1 MVLFYL
7 SVILLTGLL
16 FGKLAKKFK
25 LPNVTGYLLGGL
37 LIGPILGLLGVHVI
51 PESAF
56 EELHVISQIAL
67 GFIAFSI
74 GTEFQLSYFKRVG
87 KLPIVIA
94 TLESFFAIVVVF
106 VTLIAFGNDVRFS
119 LVLSAIAAA
128 TAPAATIM
136 VIKQYKA
143 KGEVTENLLSVV
155 AIDDATAIVFFGLF
169 VAVAKAI
176 GNASGDINLAW
187 MISKPFVEIV
197 MSLGIGG
204 LAGVLIS
211 FGFKWFTGRGNRIS
225 LLLAFIFL
233 VAAMPELIEQVLPDF
248 EVSTLL
254 ACMMMGAVF
263 TNLTKEDVLDTVM
276 YLVDRVTPPI
286 FIMFFVISG
295 AELQFDVLLTVGGI
309 GVIYIVGRVIGKLFG
324 AFLGAEIAHG
334 SHNVKKYL
342 GWGLVPQAGVAIGLT
357 IVAANIVPEYAAKIS
372 AIILSATF
380 VYELVGP
387 LITKTALT
395 KAGEITPEMAQQK
408 MSH

>member
-1 MVLFYL
+1 MILFYL

-16 FGKLAKKFK
+16 FGKLAKFFKF
-25 LPNVTGYLLGGL
+25 PNVTGYLLGGL
-37 LIGPILGLLGVHVI
+37 LIGPILGLLGVHII
-51 PESAF
+51 PEVVF
-56 EELHVISQIAL
+56 EELHTVSQIAL

-74 GTEFQLSYFKRVG
+74 GTEFQLTYFKRVG

-94 TLESFFAIVVVF
+94 ALESFFAIVVVF
-106 VTLIAFGNDVRFS
+106 LTLIAFGNDVRFS

-169 VAVAKAI
+169 VAVAKAV
-176 GNASGDINLAW
+176 GNVSGDIHIGW
-187 MISKPFVEIV
+187 MISKPFVEIL

-204 LAGVLIS
+204 LAGFIVSL
-211 FGFKWFTGRGNRIS
+211 GFKWYTGRGNRIS

-233 VAAMPELIEQVLPDF
+233 VASTPELIKLVLPDF

-263 TNLTKEDVLDTVM
+263 TNLSKEDVLDTVM
-276 YLVDRVTPPI
+276 YLVDRITPPI

-295 AELQFDVLLTVGGI
+295 AELQFNVLLTVGGI

-334 SHNVKKYL
+334 SPNVKKYL

-357 IVAANIVPEYAAKIS
+357 IVAANIIPEYAAQIS
-372 AIILSATF
+372 AVILSATF
-380 VYELVGP
+380 IYELVGP

-395 KAGEITPEMAQQK
+395 KAGEITKEVSKQK

>member
-56 EELHVISQIAL
+56 EELHIISQIAL

>member
-1 MVLFYL
+1 MILFYMA
-7 SVILLTGLL
+7 VILLTGLL
-16 FGKLAKKFK
+16 LGKLAKYFK

-37 LIGPILGLLGVHVI
+37 IIGPVLGLVGVHII
-51 PESAF
+51 PDTAYK
-56 EELHVISQIAL
+56 ELHTISQIAL
-67 GFIAFSI
+67 GFIAFTI

-94 TLESFFAIVVVF
+94 TLESFFAIIIVF
-106 VTLIAFGNDVRFS
+106 LTLIAFGNDMRFS

-155 AIDDATAIVFFGLF
+155 AIDDATAIVFFGIF
-169 VAVAKAI
+169 VAIAKAV
-176 GNASGDINLAW
+176 GNVSGDVNITW
-187 MISKPFVEIV
+187 MIIKPFVEIIL
-197 MSLGIGG
+197 SLGIGA
-204 LAGVLIS
+204 LAGTIIS
-211 FGFKWFTGRGNRIS
+211 FGFKWYTGRGNRLS
-225 LLLAFIFL
+225 LLIAFIFL
-233 VAAMPELIEQVLPDF
+233 VAATPELIKLALPDF

-254 ACMMMGAVF
+254 ACMMMGAMF
-263 TNLTKEDVLDTVM
+263 TNLAKEDVLDTVM
-276 YLVDRVTPPI
+276 FLVDRVTPPI

-295 AELQFDVLLTVGGI
+295 AELKFDVLLTVGGI

-324 AFLGAEIAHG
+324 AFLGAELANG

-357 IVAANIVPEYAAKIS
+357 IVAANIVPEYSAKIS
-372 AIILSATF
+372 AVILSATF
-380 VYELVGP
+380 IYELVGP

-395 KAGEITPEMAQQK
+395 KAGEITPELSKQK

>member
-37 LIGPILGLLGVHVI
+37 SIGPILGLLGVHVI

-233 VAAMPELIEQVLPDF
+233 VAAMPELVEQVLPDF

-309 GVIYIVGRVIGKLFG
+309 GVIYIVGRVVGKLFG

-357 IVAANIVPEYAAKIS
+357 IVAANIVPEYSAKIS

-395 KAGEITPEMAQQK
+395 KAGEIAPEMAQQK

>member
-1 MVLFYL
+1 MSVVLF
-7 SVILLTGLL
+7 TGLL
-16 FGKLAKKFK
+16 FGKLAKYFKF
-25 LPNVTGYLLGGL
+25 PNVTGYLLGGL
-37 LIGPILGLLGVHVI
+37 LIGPVLGLVGVHII
-51 PESAF
+51 PESGF
-56 EELHVISQIAL
+56 EELHTISQIAL

-94 TLESFFAIVVVF
+94 SLESFFAIIVVF
-106 VTLIAFGNDVRFS
+106 VTLIAFGNDMRFS

-176 GNASGDINLAW
+176 GNASGDFNLAW
-187 MISKPFVEIV
+187 MITKPFVEIV
-197 MSLGIGG
+197 MSLSIGG
-204 LAGVLIS
+204 LAGFILS
-211 FGFKWFTGRGNRIS
+211 LGLKWYTGRGNRIS
-225 LLLAFIFL
+225 LLIAFIFM
-233 VAAMPELIEQVLPDF
+233 VAASPELIKLALPDF

-263 TNLTKEDVLDTVM
+263 TNLVKEDILDTVM
-276 YLVDRVTPPI
+276 FLVDRVTPPI

-295 AELQFDVLLTVGGI
+295 AELNFNVLMTVGGI

-324 AFLGAEIAHG
+324 AFLGAELANG
-334 SHNVKKYL
+334 SPKVKKYL

-357 IVAANIVPEYAAKIS
+357 IVAANIVPEYSAKIS
-372 AIILSATF
+372 AVILSATF
-380 VYELVGP
+380 IYELVGP

-395 KAGEITPEMAQQK
+395 KAGEITPELASQK
-408 MSH
+408 ISH

>member
-1 MVLFYL
+1 MILFYM
-7 SVILLTGLL
+7 SVILITGLL
-16 FGKLAKKFK
+16 FGKLAKLFK
-25 LPNVTGYLLGGL
+25 MPNVTGYLLGGL
-37 LIGPILGLLGVHVI
+37 LIGPILAMFGLHLI
-51 PESAF
+51 PEVAF

-94 TLESFFAIVVVF
+94 SLESFFAIIIVF
-106 VTLIAFGNDVRFS
+106 LTLIAFGNDIRFS

-155 AIDDATAIVFFGLF
+155 AIDDATAIVFFGIF
-169 VAVAKAI
+169 VAIAKAI
-176 GNASGDINLAW
+176 GNASGDVHLGW
-187 MISKPFVEIV
+187 MITKPFVEIV
-197 MSLGIGG
+197 LSLSIGA
-204 LAGVLIS
+204 LAGFLVSL
-211 FGFKWFTGRGNRIS
+211 GFKWYTGRGNRIS
-225 LLLAFIFL
+225 LLIAFIFL
-233 VAAMPELIEQVLPDF
+233 VASGPELIKLVLPDF

-263 TNLTKEDVLDTVM
+263 TNLSKEDILDSVM

-295 AELQFDVLLTVGGI
+295 AELKFDVLWTVGGI

-324 AFLGAEIAHG
+324 AALGARLANG
-334 SHNVKKYL
+334 SPNVRKYL

-357 IVAANIVPEYAAKIS
+357 IVAANIVPEYSARIS
-372 AIILSATF
+372 AVILSATF
-380 VYELVGP
+380 IYEMVGP

-395 KAGEITPEMAQQK
+395 KAGEIQPEVAKQR

>member
-94 TLESFFAIVVVF
+94 TLESFFAIIVVF
-106 VTLIAFGNDVRFS
+106 FTLIAFGNDVRFS

-233 VAAMPELIEQVLPDF
+233 VAAMPELVEQVLPDF

-309 GVIYIVGRVIGKLFG
+309 GVIYIVGRVVGKLFG

-357 IVAANIVPEYAAKIS
+357 IVAANIVPEYSAKIS

-395 KAGEITPEMAQQK
+395 KAGEIAPEMAQQK

>member
-1 MVLFYL
+1 MSVVLF
-7 SVILLTGLL
+7 TGLL
-16 FGKLAKKFK
+16 FGKLAKYFKF
-25 LPNVTGYLLGGL
+25 PNVTGYLLGGL
-37 LIGPILGLLGVHVI
+37 LIGPVLGLVGVHII
-51 PESAF
+51 PESGF
-56 EELHVISQIAL
+56 EELHTISQIAL

-94 TLESFFAIVVVF
+94 SLESFFAIIVVF
-106 VTLIAFGNDVRFS
+106 VTLIAFGNDMRFS

-176 GNASGDINLAW
+176 GNASGDFNLAW
-187 MISKPFVEIV
+187 MITKPFVEIV
-197 MSLGIGG
+197 MSLSIGG
-204 LAGVLIS
+204 LAGFILS
-211 FGFKWFTGRGNRIS
+211 LGLKWYTGRGNRIS
-225 LLLAFIFL
+225 LLIAFIFM
-233 VAAMPELIEQVLPDF
+233 VAASPELIKLALPDF

-263 TNLTKEDVLDTVM
+263 TNLVKEDILDTVM
-276 YLVDRVTPPI
+276 FLVDRVTPPI

-295 AELQFDVLLTVGGI
+295 AELNFNVLMTVGGI

-324 AFLGAEIAHG
+324 AFLGAELANG
-334 SHNVKKYL
+334 SPKVKKYL

-357 IVAANIVPEYAAKIS
+357 IVAANIVPEYSAKIS
-372 AIILSATF
+372 AVILSATF
-380 VYELVGP
+380 IYELVGP

-395 KAGEITPEMAQQK
+395 KAGEITPELASQK

>member
-1 MVLFYL
+1 MSVVLF
-7 SVILLTGLL
+7 TGLL
-16 FGKLAKKFK
+16 FGKLAKYFKF
-25 LPNVTGYLLGGL
+25 PNVTGYLLGGL
-37 LIGPILGLLGVHVI
+37 LIGPVLGLVGVHII
-51 PESAF
+51 PESGF
-56 EELHVISQIAL
+56 EELHTISQIAL

-94 TLESFFAIVVVF
+94 SLESFFAIIVVF
-106 VTLIAFGNDVRFS
+106 VTLIAFGNDMRFS

-176 GNASGDINLAW
+176 GNASGDFNLAW
-187 MISKPFVEIV
+187 MITKPFVEIV
-197 MSLGIGG
+197 MSLSIGG
-204 LAGVLIS
+204 LAGFILS
-211 FGFKWFTGRGNRIS
+211 LGLKWYTGRGNRIS
-225 LLLAFIFL
+225 LLIAFIFM
-233 VAAMPELIEQVLPDF
+233 VAASPELIKLALPDF

-263 TNLTKEDVLDTVM
+263 TNLAKEDILDTVM
-276 YLVDRVTPPI
+276 FLVDRVTPPI

-295 AELQFDVLLTVGGI
+295 AELNFNVLMTVGGI

-324 AFLGAEIAHG
+324 AFLGAELANG
-334 SHNVKKYL
+334 SPKVKKYL

-357 IVAANIVPEYAAKIS
+357 IVAANIVPEYSAKIS
-372 AIILSATF
+372 AVILSATF
-380 VYELVGP
+380 IYELVGP

-395 KAGEITPEMAQQK
+395 KAGEITPELASQK

>member
-1 MVLFYL
+1 MILFYL
-7 SVILLTGLL
+7 SVLLITGLL
-16 FGKLAKKFK
+16 FGKLAKKFN

-37 LIGPILGLLGVHVI
+37 FIGPLIGLTGYHVI
-51 PESAF
+51 PEVAY
-56 EELHVISQIAL
+56 EELHAISQIAL

-94 TLESFFAIVVVF
+94 ALESFFAIVVVF
-106 VTLIAFGNDVRFS
+106 LVLIAFGNDIKFS

-143 KGEVTENLLSVV
+143 RGEVTENLLSVV
-155 AIDDATAIVFFGLF
+155 AIDDATAIIFFGLF
-169 VAVAKAI
+169 VAIAKTI
-176 GNASGDINLAW
+176 GSTTESSVLW
-187 MISKPFVEIV
+187 MVVKPFIEILA
-197 MSLGIGG
+197 SLTIGVV
-204 LAGVLIS
+204 AGFVIS
-211 FGFKWFTGRGNRIS
+211 YGVRWFTGRGNRIS
-225 LLLAFIFL
+225 LLLAILFL
-233 VAAMPELIEQVLPDF
+233 VASLAEIIKGFAPDF

-263 TNLTKEDVLDTVM
+263 TNMATEDLLDTVM

-286 FIMFFVISG
+286 FIMFFVLSG

-309 GVIYIVGRVIGKLFG
+309 GVIYILGRVAGKLFG
-324 AFLGAEIAHG
+324 AYLGAEIAHA
-334 SHNVKKYL
+334 SPNVKKYL
-342 GWGLVPQAGVAIGLT
+342 GFGLIPQAGVAIGLS
-357 IVAANIVPEYAAKIS
+357 IVAAGIVPEYAKEIS
-372 AIILSATF
+372 AVILSATF

-387 LITKTALT
+387 LITKVALT
-395 KAGEITPEMAQQK
+395 KAGEIKADIAKQK

>member
-1 MVLFYL
+1 MILFYM
-7 SVILLTGLL
+7 SVILITGLL
-16 FGKLAKKFK
+16 FGKLAKYFK
-25 LPNVTGYLLGGL
+25 MPNVTGYLLGGL
-37 LIGPILGLLGVHVI
+37 LIGPVLALSGFHLI
-51 PESAF
+51 PEVAF
-56 EELHVISQIAL
+56 EELHVVSQIAL

-94 TLESFFAIVVVF
+94 SLESFFAIIVVF
-106 VTLIAFGNDVRFS
+106 VTLIAFGNDIRFS

-155 AIDDATAIVFFGLF
+155 AIDDATAIVFFGIF
-169 VAVAKAI
+169 VAIAKAI
-176 GNASGDINLAW
+176 GNASGDVHLGW

-197 MSLGIGG
+197 LSLSIGA
-204 LAGVLIS
+204 LAGFLVSL
-211 FGFKWFTGRGNRIS
+211 GFKWYTGRGNRIS
-225 LLLAFIFL
+225 LLIAFIFL
-233 VAAMPELIEQVLPDF
+233 VASVPEIIKLVLPDF

-263 TNLTKEDVLDTVM
+263 TNLSKEDILDTVM

-295 AELQFDVLLTVGGI
+295 AELKFDVLLTVGGI

-324 AFLGAEIAHG
+324 AALGARLANG
-334 SHNVKKYL
+334 SPNVRKYL

-357 IVAANIVPEYAAKIS
+357 IVAANIVPEYSAKIS
-372 AIILSATF
+372 AVILSATF
-380 VYELVGP
+380 IYEMVGP

-395 KAGEITPEMAQQK
+395 KAGEIQPELAEQK

>member
-309 GVIYIVGRVIGKLFG
+309 GVIYIVGRVVGKLFG

>member
-51 PESAF
+51 PESEF

>member
-1 MVLFYL
+1 MSVVLF
-7 SVILLTGLL
+7 TGLL
-16 FGKLAKKFK
+16 FGKLAKYFKF
-25 LPNVTGYLLGGL
+25 PNVTGYLLGGL
-37 LIGPILGLLGVHVI
+37 LIGPVLGLVGVHII
-51 PESAF
+51 PESGF
-56 EELHVISQIAL
+56 EELHTISQIAL

-94 TLESFFAIVVVF
+94 SLESFFAIIVVF
-106 VTLIAFGNDVRFS
+106 VTLIAFGNDMRFS

-176 GNASGDINLAW
+176 GNASGDFNLAW
-187 MISKPFVEIV
+187 MITKPFVEIV
-197 MSLGIGG
+197 MSLSIGG
-204 LAGVLIS
+204 LT
-211 FGFKWFTGRGNRIS
+211 GFILSLGLKWYTGRGNRIS
-225 LLLAFIFL
+225 LLIAFIFM
-233 VAAMPELIEQVLPDF
+233 VAASPELIKLALPDF

-263 TNLTKEDVLDTVM
+263 TNFVKEDILDTVM
-276 YLVDRVTPPI
+276 FLVDRVTPPI

-295 AELQFDVLLTVGGI
+295 AELNFNVLMTVGGI

-324 AFLGAEIAHG
+324 AFLGAELANG
-334 SHNVKKYL
+334 SPKVKKYL

-357 IVAANIVPEYAAKIS
+357 IVAANIVPEYSAKIS
-372 AIILSATF
+372 AVILSATF
-380 VYELVGP
+380 IYELVGP

-395 KAGEITPEMAQQK
+395 KAGEITPELASQK

>member
-1 MVLFYL
+1 MSVVLF
-7 SVILLTGLL
+7 TGLL
-16 FGKLAKKFK
+16 FGKLAKYFKF
-25 LPNVTGYLLGGL
+25 PNVTGYLLGGL
-37 LIGPILGLLGVHVI
+37 LIGPVLGLVGVHII
-51 PESAF
+51 PESGF
-56 EELHVISQIAL
+56 EELHTISQIAL

-94 TLESFFAIVVVF
+94 SLESFFAIIVVF
-106 VTLIAFGNDVRFS
+106 VTLIAFGNDMRFS

-169 VAVAKAI
+169 IAVAKAI
-176 GNASGDINLAW
+176 GNASGDFNLAW
-187 MISKPFVEIV
+187 MITKPFVEIV
-197 MSLGIGG
+197 MSLSIGG
-204 LAGVLIS
+204 LAGFILS
-211 FGFKWFTGRGNRIS
+211 LGLKWYTGRGNRIS
-225 LLLAFIFL
+225 LLIAFIFM
-233 VAAMPELIEQVLPDF
+233 VAASPELIKLALPDF

-263 TNLTKEDVLDTVM
+263 TNLVKEDILDTVM
-276 YLVDRVTPPI
+276 FLVDRVTPPI

-295 AELQFDVLLTVGGI
+295 AELNFNVLMTVGGI

-324 AFLGAEIAHG
+324 AFLGAELANG
-334 SHNVKKYL
+334 SPKVKKYL

-357 IVAANIVPEYAAKIS
+357 IVAANIVPEYSAKIS
-372 AIILSATF
+372 AVILSATF
-380 VYELVGP
+380 IYELVGP

-395 KAGEITPEMAQQK
+395 KAGEITPELASQK

>member
-1 MVLFYL
+1 MSVVLF
-7 SVILLTGLL
+7 TGLL
-16 FGKLAKKFK
+16 FGKLAKYFKF
-25 LPNVTGYLLGGL
+25 PNVTGYLLGGL
-37 LIGPILGLLGVHVI
+37 LIGPVLGLVGVHII
-51 PESAF
+51 PESGF
-56 EELHVISQIAL
+56 EELHTISQIAL

-94 TLESFFAIVVVF
+94 SLESFFAIIVVF
-106 VTLIAFGNDVRFS
+106 VTLIAFGNDMRFS

-176 GNASGDINLAW
+176 GNALGDFNLAW
-187 MISKPFVEIV
+187 MITKPFVEIV
-197 MSLGIGG
+197 MSLSIGG
-204 LAGVLIS
+204 LAGFILS
-211 FGFKWFTGRGNRIS
+211 LGLKWYTGRGNRIS
-225 LLLAFIFL
+225 LLIAFIFM
-233 VAAMPELIEQVLPDF
+233 VAASPELIKLALPDF

-263 TNLTKEDVLDTVM
+263 TNLVKEDILDTVM
-276 YLVDRVTPPI
+276 FLVDRVTPPI

-295 AELQFDVLLTVGGI
+295 AELNFNVLMTVGGI

-324 AFLGAEIAHG
+324 AFLGAELANG
-334 SHNVKKYL
+334 SPKVKKYL

-357 IVAANIVPEYAAKIS
+357 IVAANIVPEYSAKIS
-372 AIILSATF
+372 AVILSATF
-380 VYELVGP
+380 IYELVGP

-395 KAGEITPEMAQQK
+395 KAGEITPELASQK

>member
-1 MVLFYL
+1 MSVVLF
-7 SVILLTGLL
+7 TGLL
-16 FGKLAKKFK
+16 FGKLAKYFKF
-25 LPNVTGYLLGGL
+25 PNVTGYLLGGL
-37 LIGPILGLLGVHVI
+37 LIGPVLGLVGVHII
-51 PESAF
+51 PESGF
-56 EELHVISQIAL
+56 EELHTISQIAL

-94 TLESFFAIVVVF
+94 SLESFFAIIVVF
-106 VTLIAFGNDVRFS
+106 VTLIAFGNDMRFS

-176 GNASGDINLAW
+176 GNASGDFNLAW
-187 MISKPFVEIV
+187 MITKPFVEIV
-197 MSLGIGG
+197 MSLSIGG
-204 LAGVLIS
+204 LAGFILS
-211 FGFKWFTGRGNRIS
+211 LGLKWYTGRGNRIS
-225 LLLAFIFL
+225 LLIAFIFM
-233 VAAMPELIEQVLPDF
+233 VAASPELIKLALPDF

-263 TNLTKEDVLDTVM
+263 TNLVKEDILDTVM
-276 YLVDRVTPPI
+276 FLVDRVTPPI

-295 AELQFDVLLTVGGI
+295 AELNFNVLMTVGGI

-324 AFLGAEIAHG
+324 AFLGAELANG
-334 SHNVKKYL
+334 SPKVKKYL

-357 IVAANIVPEYAAKIS
+357 VVAANIVPEYSAKIS
-372 AIILSATF
+372 AVILSATF
-380 VYELVGP
+380 IYELVGP

-395 KAGEITPEMAQQK
+395 KAGEITPELASKK

>member
-1 MVLFYL
+1 MILFYMA
-7 SVILLTGLL
+7 VILLTGLL
-16 FGKLAKKFK
+16 LGKLAKYFK

-37 LIGPILGLLGVHVI
+37 IIGPVLGLVGVHII
-51 PESAF
+51 PDTAY
-56 EELHVISQIAL
+56 EELHTISQIAL
-67 GFIAFSI
+67 GFIAFTI

-94 TLESFFAIVVVF
+94 TLESFFAIIIVF
-106 VTLIAFGNDVRFS
+106 LTLIAFGNDLRFS

-155 AIDDATAIVFFGLF
+155 AIDDATAIVFFGIF
-169 VAVAKAI
+169 VAIAKAV
-176 GNASGDINLAW
+176 GNVSGDVNITW
-187 MISKPFVEIV
+187 MIIKPFVEIIL
-197 MSLGIGG
+197 SLGIGA
-204 LAGVLIS
+204 LAGTIIS
-211 FGFKWFTGRGNRIS
+211 FGFKWYTGRGNRLS
-225 LLLAFIFL
+225 LLIAFIFL
-233 VAAMPELIEQVLPDF
+233 VAATPELIKLALPDF

-254 ACMMMGAVF
+254 ACMMMGAMF
-263 TNLTKEDVLDTVM
+263 TNLAKEDVLDTVM
-276 YLVDRVTPPI
+276 FLVDRVTPPI

-295 AELQFDVLLTVGGI
+295 AELKFDVLLTVGGI

-324 AFLGAEIAHG
+324 AFLGAELANG

-357 IVAANIVPEYAAKIS
+357 IVAANIVPEYSAKIS
-372 AIILSATF
+372 AVILSATF
-380 VYELVGP
+380 IYELVGP

-395 KAGEITPEMAQQK
+395 KAGEITPELSKQK